1 MIRIITQVL
10 IGIMLIFGTF
20 TLAPRAVFHLRAKAF
35 ARGFYLSVVI
45 LIMLF
50 FSVMAFYFAY
60 SGIMELW
67 R

>member
-1 MIRIITQVL
+1 MIRIITQIL
-10 IGIMLIFGTF
+10 IGLMLIFGTF

-35 ARGFYLSVVI
+35 ARGLYLSAMI
-45 LIMLF
+45 FIMLF

-60 SGIMELW
+60 SGIRELW